1 MNGLNL
7 QASVSNLTQMDRHQ
21 QELHRAPMVNQEQN
35 ALIAQNEA
43 AQRTAKPVQPDKV
56 EDKKVDRKRDNDNE
70 NRKKK
75 RNKKNDPPGG
85 KSPESGFLLD
95 ISV

>member
-56 EDKKVDRKRDNDNE
+56 EDKKLIGNGIMTTKTA
-70 NRKKK
+70 
-75 RNKKNDPPGG
+75 KKNGIKKTILQAANHRRAD
-85 KSPESGFLLD
+85 FY
-95 ISV
+95 